1 MKKGIT
7 ITVLSVTVAIM
18 LIIVTTVSVVGTR
31 SIDTAN
37 FEEYKS
43 KLKRVSDIVLEYV
56 KTNKELPITGEVV
69 SKNGFGD
76 DFINELTVNGDED
89 SKLYVVDLDKLDIVI
104 NIGDGDTSD
113 ENIFVVSEET
123 NNVYYLKGRTYR
135 GTTYYG
141 Y

>member
-1 MKKGIT
+1 MKRGIT
-7 ITVLSVTVAIM
+7 ITILSVAITVM

-56 KTNKELPITGEVV
+56 ETNKELPTTGEIV
-69 SKNGFGD
+69 SQNGLNA
-76 DFINELTVNGDED
+76 DFKNELTVNGDID
-89 SKLYVVDLDKLDIVI
+89 SNLYVVDLEKLDIVV
-104 NIGDGDTSD
+104 NIGDGSTSD
-113 ENIFVVSEET
+113 EDVFVVSQDT